1 MTNGEMMN
9 LKLRRI
15 DVCDIRLALTGIVCD
30 MRGEMNHPGTSE
42 DRRKVLEGSIMK
54 WESLRTEVIRQFDE
68 QDADLTEYLA
78 SSDHT
83 KADKVKTL
91 KQARSAGR
99 ITEDEAIDL
108 ACEYL

>member
-15 DVCDIRLALTGIVCD
+15 DVCGIRLALTRIVCD
-30 MRGEMNHPGTSE
+30 IRAELNHPGTSE
-42 DRRKVLEGSIMK
+42 DRRKVLKGSIMK
-54 WESLRTEVIRQFDE
+54 WESLRAEVIRQFDE

-78 SSDHT
+78 SFYHT